1 MLTSHCDNL
10 SSHHCHPIYHPC
22 FDMQSSHEQTT
33 PQYFPAVAMP
43 SRKKRKRSSCP
54 FFQKMHNHSKTNF
67 RKQRKYSS
75 DYASRSPSS
84 IRRVQDGFERRATT
98 HSLAGYIICLG
109 WCLAFLTLFWPIHK
123 TRYQSEE

>member
-1 MLTSHCDNL
+1 MIFFYKHMIVILL
-10 SSHHCHPIYHPC
+10 YHPC

-54 FFQKMHNHSKTNF
+54 FFKRCIIILRPTF
-67 RKQRKYSS
+67 AKQRKCSS

-84 IRRVQDGFERRATT
+84 IRRAQDGFERRATT

-109 WCLAFLTLFWPIHK
+109 WCLVFLMLFWPIHK
-123 TRYQSEE
+123 PRYQSEE